1 MHTLTVCTAA
11 TENPVGQVERN
22 GIPEKGSAALI
33 FRNIGPIKTDDILV
47 RPVVEAQ
54 SPQDAFDGTEPPPRA
69 GNEFHTF
76 GDGRRNGFDV
86 ALANRRIAA
95 EQRFIHI
102 TSNDFIF
109 HVDSFSV
116 VTAGA

>member
-1 MHTLTVCTAA
+1 M
-11 TENPVGQVERN
+11 
-22 GIPEKGSAALI
+22 
-33 FRNIGPIKTDDILV
+33 GPIKTNDILV
-47 RPVVEAQ
+47 RLVVEPQ
-54 SPQDAFDGTEPPPRA
+54 SPQDAFDGAEAPSRT
-69 GNEFHTF
+69 GNEFYTF
-76 GDGRRNGFDV
+76 GDGCRNGFDV

-102 TSNDFIF
+102 TSNDFIL